1 MKEQPGNA
9 ISMIDRSQSGFTL
22 IELLVVMVL
31 LGLITS
37 LATTSIGGNQA
48 RELEIETN
56 RLHALLRSA
65 ANEAV
70 FTNTEI
76 GMQVFEEGYQ
86 FITYDED
93 AQTWSVASSSIL
105 QAQELP
111 EWMYIEFERE
121 GEEVQLPSKPKS
133 EDREYEGSSAE
144 LKPDFMFLSSG
155 EVTNFRLLLGNR
167 DDGDAFREITLNDY
181 GEIILPHVEARK
193 ESR

>member
-1 MKEQPGNA
+1 MNHKQN
-9 ISMIDRSQSGFTL
+9 GFTL

-31 LGLITS
+31 LGLLTS

-76 GMQVFEEGYQ
+76 GMQVFEEGYR

-93 AQTWSVASSSIL
+93 AQSWEIASSGVL

-111 EWMYIEFERE
+111 EWMFIEFERE
-121 GEEVQLPSKPKS
+121 GEEVELPSKPKS
-133 EDREYEGSSAE
+133 DDREFEGEGKE

-155 EVTNFRLLLGNR
+155 EVTNFTLLLGNR
-167 DDGDAFREITLNDY
+167 DDTDSFREITLNEY

-193 ESR
+193 DG